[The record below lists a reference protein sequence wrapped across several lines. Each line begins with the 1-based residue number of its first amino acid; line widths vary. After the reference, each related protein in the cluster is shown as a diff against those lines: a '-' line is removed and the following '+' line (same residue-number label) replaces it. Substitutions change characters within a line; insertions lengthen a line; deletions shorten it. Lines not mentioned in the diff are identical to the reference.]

1 MRVLIVEDEAEMA
14 EALARRLSA
23 SGHLV
28 VHTRTLSAATAH
40 LDEDLAQFDVIVLD
54 RGLPDGDGL
63 DSLHGWRARGLTT
76 PVLVL
81 TAMVDVHERVAGLE
95 RGADDYLGKPFAMA
109 EFLARVV
116 ALGRRGEMLS
126 VQVERAGDLELD
138 LARREV
144 RRGGVRIP
152 VRPKEYAVLELLLR
166 RQGRVVTRDELR
178 RHCWD
183 DDAASSNV
191 EETTVASLRRKL
203 GAPALIH
210 TRRGQGYIL
219 EVRDG

>member
-1 MRVLIVEDEAEMA
+1 MRVLLIEDEAEMA
-14 EALARRLSA
+14 EALGRRLSA
-23 SGHLV
+23 SGHV
-28 VHTRTLSAATAH
+28 VVYARTQAGAAAYFA
-40 LDEDLAQFDVIVLD
+40 EDAAQFDVIVLD

-63 DSLHGWRARGLTT
+63 DGLGDWRSRGLTT

-81 TAMVDVHERVAGLE
+81 TAMVDVHQRVAGLE

-116 ALGRRGEMLS
+116 ALGRRGGRLS
-126 VQVERAGDLELD
+126 IQVEHAGDLELD

-144 RRGGVRIP
+144 RRSGVRIP

-178 RHCWD
+178 RHCWGD
-183 DDAASSNV
+183 ETSSSNV

-203 GAPALIH
+203 GSPALIH